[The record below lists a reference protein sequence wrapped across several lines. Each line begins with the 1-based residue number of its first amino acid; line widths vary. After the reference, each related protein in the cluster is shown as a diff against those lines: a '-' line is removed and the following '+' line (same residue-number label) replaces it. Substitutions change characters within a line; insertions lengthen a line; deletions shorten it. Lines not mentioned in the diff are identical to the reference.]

1 MKKVRFCNKTASLQQ
16 FFLFSFTGDSDLTQD
31 TISTLTYLKA
41 CVKESFRMYPTASQI
56 ARLTETPMA
65 VSGGHILP
73 ANSLVLCHTHV
84 ACHQVCKKFFQITIF
99 RPVIC
104 VKYFL
109 SFPQKKKS
117 VTKGSLCF
125 LNSGFMIQ
133 FIDSWHI

>member
-1 MKKVRFCNKTASLQQ
+1 MQLFI

-84 ACHQVCKKFFQITIF
+84 ACHQVCRKNILLNFSCKFLNPNYFFQFEFTRLIWW
-99 RPVIC
+99 
-104 VKYFL
+104 FL
-109 SFPQKKKS
+109 LVLKKIVMKS
-117 VTKGSLCF
+117 WWF
-125 LNSGFMIQ
+125 LLVMEK
-133 FIDSWHI
+133 